1 MGKYIGCDLGGT
13 NIKGAIVDSE
23 KGIVYGVRS
32 IPTMA
37 HKGHDAVI
45 DRIAEFFK
53 AMITDSGIDPK
64 EILGAGVGLPGAI
77 DSRTGLSVFM
87 TNLPDHWEIGIA
99 HV

>member
-45 DRIAEFFK
+45 NRIAEFFK
-53 AMITDSGIDPK
+53 
-64 EILGAGVGLPGAI
+64 
-77 DSRTGLSVFM
+77 
-87 TNLPDHWEIGIA
+87 
-99 HV
+99 